1 METTSDKYKRSTVN
15 FNLSDF
21 SYDTYKAQKQRI
33 DIQGNESL
41 ILNTDFLSEDIN
53 DPIKELLLS
62 QQIWVDK
69 GIGNSNSTIFPVVI
83 KSSSIEEKTGVNNK
97 LINYTI
103 EFELAFDKIQN
114 IR

>member
-15 FNLSDF
+15 FNLNNF

-69 GIGNSNSTIFPVVI
+69 GI
-83 KSSSIEEKTGVNNK
+83 
-97 LINYTI
+97 
-103 EFELAFDKIQN
+103 
-114 IR
+114 